1 MKFSISLLSICL
13 LSFILIYS
21 CSTEEEESVAPVV
34 QTPQPEPEPEP
45 VEYTLTVSA
54 ADGGTVST
62 EGGTYE
68 EGTEVTITASANE
81 GYRFTGWEGN
91 NSTNESLTITL
102 NSNQTY
108 QAIFELIPIYTLT
121 VNTSDGGTVSTEGG
135 EYQEGAEITITASAN
150 EGYRFTGWEGNNST
164 NESLTITLNSNQTYQ
179 AIFELIPTNPETLF
193 QFEYNLHTSL
203 NDFAFKDSIPSIFLR
218 LGEMMPMEP
227 YFDENRDLQING
239 VSVYSWLA
247 AGPKPFLSIIGDTD
261 QCICGAVNN
270 KLVMSLQLTE
280 GLLNE
285 VANSKYALLAHEF
298 FHVYQMY
305 LSKGFDQRVF
315 WLIEGQAATVES
327 LYLKEFINDSG
338 YIMKFLIEED
348 SASFDE
354 AIQNVESYESY
365 NGFNSVY
372 GQYGDITIFMN
383 LSLAK
388 ILQEQGNSE
397 KESFKIIFE
406 DYWKTDPNDSNWK
419 IKFEEVFGISTSEFY
434 QRLNEFKTNP
444 ENLVPEISLSEIFE
458 KE

>member
-62 EGGTYE
+62 EGGTYD
-68 EGTEVTITASANE
+68 EGSEVTITASASE

-91 NSTNESLTITL
+91 SSTSESLTVTL

-108 QAIFELIPIYTLT
+108 LALFELIPIYTLT
-121 VNTSDGGTVSTEGG
+121 ITTGEGGTISSEGG
-135 EYQEGAEITITASAN
+135 EYEEGTEVEVTATPN
-150 EGYRFTGWEGNNST
+150 EGYRFGGWEGNDST
-164 NESLTITLNSNQTYQ
+164 NESLTVTLNSDQTLQ
-179 AIFELIPTNPETLF
+179 ALFELIPTNPETLF

-203 NDFAFKDSIPSIFLR
+203 NDFAFKDSISSIFLR

-247 AGPKPFLSIIGDTD
+247 AGSKPFLSIIGDTD
-261 QCICGAVNN
+261 QCICGVVNN
-270 KLVMSLQLTE
+270 KLVMSLQLTD
-280 GLLNE
+280 GDLNE
-285 VANSKYALLAHEF
+285 GANFKYALLAHEF

-305 LSKGFDQRVF
+305 LSKGFDQGVF
-315 WLIEGQAATVES
+315 WLIEGQAATIES

-338 YIMKFLIEED
+338 YIMNFLNEEA
-348 SASFDE
+348 SSSFDE
-354 AIQNVESYESY
+354 GIQNVESYESY

-383 LSLAK
+383 LSLVK
-388 ILQEQGNSE
+388 ILQEQGNTE

-419 IKFEEVFGISTSEFY
+419 IKFEEGFWNF
-434 QRLNEFKTNP
+434 N
-444 ENLVPEISLSEIFE
+444 
-458 KE
+458 

>member
-1 MKFSISLLSICL
+1 MKRLSFSLLAIII
-13 LSFILIYS
+13 LSFVIVQS

-34 QTPQPEPEPEP
+34 QTPQPEPEPDP

-54 ADGGTVST
+54 AEGGTVSS
-62 EGGTYE
+62 EGGTYD
-68 EGTEVTITASANE
+68 EGSEVTITASASE

-91 NSTNESLTITL
+91 DSTNESLTVTL
-102 NSNQTY
+102 NSDQTL
-108 QAIFELIPIYTLT
+108 QAL
-121 VNTSDGGTVSTEGG
+121 
-135 EYQEGAEITITASAN
+135 
-150 EGYRFTGWEGNNST
+150 
-164 NESLTITLNSNQTYQ
+164 
-179 AIFELIPTNPETLF
+179 FELIPTNPETLF

-203 NDFAFKDSIPSIFLR
+203 NDFAFKDSISSIFLR

-247 AGPKPFLSIIGDTD
+247 AGSKPFLSIIGDTD
-261 QCICGAVNN
+261 QCICGVVNN
-270 KLVMSLQLTE
+270 KLVMSLQLTD
-280 GLLNE
+280 GDLNE
-285 VANSKYALLAHEF
+285 GANFKYALLAHEF

-305 LSKGFDQRVF
+305 LSKGFDQGVF
-315 WLIEGQAATVES
+315 WLIEGQAATIES

-338 YIMKFLIEED
+338 YIMNFLNEEA
-348 SASFDE
+348 SSSFDE
-354 AIQNVESYESY
+354 GIQNVESYESY

-388 ILQEQGNSE
+388 ILQEQGNTE

-406 DYWKTDPNDSNWK
+406 DYWETDPNDSNWK